1 MAVRTRFFIIFHSV
15 EQISSELKEQ
25 RQQKDRQLGS
35 LNFSMC
41 AQSYIRI
48 IIFHLSFLHYVN
60 FIFSMFYTSTI
71 LPSSTLSTY
80 RLAMA
85 NSANCSLRA
94 GESTKDF
101 LSCARTAQKE
111 KMQAI
116 KPATKYLVYFII
128 NLFSFLQAKTESH
141 LYRIA
146 IIPSQ

>member
-1 MAVRTRFFIIFHSV
+1 MRVKLFQHLYNGFFHHLAFIHLVDIQIFN
-15 EQISSELKEQ
+15 
-25 RQQKDRQLGS
+25 G
-35 LNFSMC
+35 
-41 AQSYIRI
+41 
-48 IIFHLSFLHYVN
+48 
-60 FIFSMFYTSTI
+60 
-71 LPSSTLSTY
+71 
-80 RLAMA
+80 
-85 NSANCSLRA
+85 NSANCSLLA

-101 LSCARTAQKE
+101 LSCALTAQKE